1 MQDGIV
7 CSRRHILLST
17 TRGIGFGKE
26 GITSKVRELETDSQ
40 FSKNQV
46 SHDRFGFG

>member
-1 MQDGIV
+1 MNHGFMG
-7 CSRRHILLST
+7 SHRHILLPT
-17 TRGIGFGKE
+17 TSGIGFGKE
-26 GITSKVRELETDSQ
+26 GITSKVGELETDSQ